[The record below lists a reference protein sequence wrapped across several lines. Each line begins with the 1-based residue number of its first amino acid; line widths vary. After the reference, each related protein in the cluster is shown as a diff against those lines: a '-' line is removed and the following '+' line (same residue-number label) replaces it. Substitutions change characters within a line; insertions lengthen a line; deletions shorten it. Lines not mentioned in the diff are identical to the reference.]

1 MSWGGGL
8 SGNVSVWGVEN
19 RISVSLQ
26 AIKVGE
32 APERSQG
39 CKGEAPS
46 ACMQPGHDGT
56 AAAHVTARWIIMR
69 LIKHQGGKT
78 YNQIEL
84 RINQGLMKGLKELTG
99 GQSPTGD
106 AKS

>member
-1 MSWGGGL
+1 MVREVNICTYNPHKAFLFRFEFLQFLQNFRLTILRKVIDELGGGL

-46 ACMQPGHDGT
+46 ACMQPGHD
-56 AAAHVTARWIIMR
+56 
-69 LIKHQGGKT
+69 
-78 YNQIEL
+78 
-84 RINQGLMKGLKELTG
+84 
-99 GQSPTGD
+99 
-106 AKS
+106 

>member
-1 MSWGGGL
+1 MD

-46 ACMQPGHDGT
+46 ACLQPGHDGT
-56 AAAHVTARWIIMR
+56 AVAHVTARWIIMR
-69 LIKHQGGKT
+69 LIK
-78 YNQIEL
+78 
-84 RINQGLMKGLKELTG
+84 
-99 GQSPTGD
+99 QSVRTFTT
-106 AKS
+106 KLS